1 MVDVHRGLDG
11 SKNVSRVN
19 LGRSVKSELPSHWS
33 SSSFSVCLLGLQFL
47 SLIVF
52 FFLSPF
58 LLSLFLFLLF
68 FFSLLFIAPLFA
80 MVEFPTLKRGIAW
93 GRFKRPG
100 L

>member
-19 LGRSVKSELPSHWS
+19 LGRSVITKPLVKLLLLCLSSGFTVFVSHRFFFCLL
-33 SSSFSVCLLGLQFL
+33 SSFHYFY
-47 SLIVF
+47 F
-52 FFLSPF
+52 FY
-58 LLSLFLFLLF
+58 

-80 MVEFPTLKRGIAW
+80 MVEFPTLKRGIAR

>member
-33 SSSFSVCLLGLQFL
+33 SFSFSVCLLGLQFL

-52 FFLSPF
+52 LSPF
-58 LLSLFLFLLF
+58 LHSIF
-68 FFSLLFIAPLFA
+68 FISFIFFPLLFISPLFA
-80 MVEFPTLKRGIAW
+80 MVEFPTLKHGIAQ

>member
-33 SSSFSVCLLGLQFL
+33 SFSFSVCLLGLQFL

-52 FFLSPF
+52 FVSFPPF
-58 LLSLFLFLLF
+58 NIFYF
-68 FFSLLFIAPLFA
+68 FYFFPLLFISPLFA
-80 MVEFPTLKRGIAW
+80 MVEFPTLKHGIAQ